1 MPRVVWSPRYLSSTF
16 RSTIPSIC
24 SSLLLGAKRP
34 DKLTGRKLWTM
45 DKPNS
50 NTKSPK
56 KKTSPTQLQL
66 PRPRNTRAEIRDP
79 EAKDAKEN
87 YLNMTLEQ
95 KREFSACGPKDFKT
109 LSDIPTWPEYYANLK
124 TSKSK
129 SAEKGTNISKY
140 KVNEAFNKKLSLIR
154 ADITTLEVDAIVN
167 AANQTLLGGGGV
179 DGAIHAAAGKQLKKE
194 CATLGG
200 CETGDAKITEGYKL
214 PAKHVIHTV
223 GPIGEI
229 PDKLQSC
236 YRASLNLV
244 KENNLKS
251 VAFPCISTGIYG
263 YPVKAATDVA
273 LQTIREWL
281 EKDKYADKIERIILC
296 LFLKKDV
303 EVYEQLL
310 QVYFPLPE
318 HGHSS
323 DREADATTDPVMVPQ
338 PTSRL

>member
-1 MPRVVWSPRYLSSTF
+1 
-16 RSTIPSIC
+16 
-24 SSLLLGAKRP
+24 
-34 DKLTGRKLWTM
+34 
-45 DKPNS
+45 
-50 NTKSPK
+50 
-56 KKTSPTQLQL
+56 
-66 PRPRNTRAEIRDP
+66 
-79 EAKDAKEN
+79 
-87 YLNMTLEQ
+87 MTLEQ

-310 QVYFPLPE
+310 QRRQGMRLILHRLEGILAAKKNESPVKRVGTKGMKETSSDKKFEDAVNTSPPTKQPE
-318 HGHSS
+318 DSPSAPKRKSPHSS
-323 DREADATTDPVMVPQ
+323 E
-338 PTSRL
+338 